1 MANASS
7 KKIAAN
13 NAKILANLRIGFLV
27 VNGFY
32 VLWRGIMF
40 WKTFTFSTLLAYS
53 ITSGITFYFYNVL
66 KNAGTPNYKAD
77 GSIASG
83 GDDLNAEG
91 LTAYMF
97 DIIYITWFVHITTA
111 VISSK
116 FWYTYI
122 VIPVYAG
129 FKLWPFIA
137 PYLKSSGSTEESNE
151 PTGPAK
157 SKRQAKLEE
166 RAKKGQNVKYKR

>member
-1 MANASS
+1 V
-7 KKIAAN
+7 I
-13 NAKILANLRIGFLV
+13 
-27 VNGFY
+27 NGFY
-32 VLWRGIMF
+32 VLWRGLLF
-40 WKTFTFSTLLAYS
+40 WKTFTFSTLLAYAA
-53 ITSGITFYFYNVL
+53 TSGLTFYLYKVL
-66 KNAGTPNYKAD
+66 KAAGTPQYNSD
-77 GSIASG
+77 GSILSG

-122 VIPVYAG
+122 VIPVYAV
-129 FKLWPFIA
+129 FKLWPFVA
-137 PYLKSSGSTEESNE
+137 PYLKSSGSNEEEKESA
-151 PTGPAK
+151 GPAK

-166 RAKKGQNVKYKR
+166 RAKKGQNVKYRR

>member
-7 KKIAAN
+7 KKIASAN
-13 NAKILANLRIGFLV
+13 VKTLANLRMGFFA
-27 VNGFY
+27 VNCFY
-32 VLWRGIMF
+32 VLWRGLLY
-40 WKTFTFSTLLAYS
+40 WKTFSFSTLLAYAL
-53 ITSGITFYFYNVL
+53 TSGLTFYLYTVL
-66 KNAGTPNYKAD
+66 KNAGSPRYNVD
-77 GSIASG
+77 GSIQSG

-111 VISSK
+111 VISGK

-122 VIPVYAG
+122 VIPAYAA
-129 FKLWPFIA
+129 FKLWPYIA
-137 PYLKSSGSTEESNE
+137 PYLKGSSNE
-151 PTGPAK
+151 QSAEPSGPQK
-157 SKRQAKLEE
+157 SKRQTKMEE